1 MPPSFVHLRL
11 HSEYSIVDGIVRID
25 EAVAAAAA
33 DGMPALALTDLSN
46 VFGLVK
52 FYQEARAR
60 GVKPVIG
67 CDLWLESESDR
78 DKPYRMLLLCQSR
91 AGYLRL
97 CDLLTRAY
105 RSNQYR
111 GRPELKKSWFAE
123 GGTEGLI
130 ALSGAHH
137 GDIGQALA
145 ADNAKQA
152 QRLAREWGGLFP
164 GRYYIELQRLG
175 KGAAVVG
182 AAGVPVELYVQRALA
197 LASALKLPVVATHP
211 VQFVKREDFRAHEA
225 RVCIAQGYTLSDQR
239 RPKVFS
245 AEHYFR
251 TQAEM
256 AQAFHDV
263 PQALANSVE
272 IAKRCSLEIE
282 LGKTRLP
289 QFQTPNSMS
298 LDDYLRSRAADGL
311 EQRLPRLF
319 PDAALRVRE
328 LPRYRERLAFEVQTI
343 QKMGFSGYFLI
354 VADFINWAKL
364 NGVPVG
370 PGRGSGAG
378 SLVAYSL
385 GITDLDPLRYDLLFE
400 RFLNPERVS
409 MPDFDIDF
417 CQDGRDRVI
426 EYVKGRYGADSVSQ
440 IVTFGTMAARA
451 VVRDVGRVLD
461 LSYTFC
467 DQLAKLI
474 PFQPGRHITLQDAR
488 SMEPQLKEREKNEEE
503 VRELLALAE
512 QLEGLTRNV
521 GMHAGGVLIAPGK
534 LTEFCPLYAADGS
547 DSVVSQFDMKD
558 VEAVGLVKFDF
569 LGLTTLTILD
579 WTLKYIRGMRDEGG
593 GMRENP
599 AKASSALSTQHSALD
614 LVSIPL
620 DDAATYRLFAAA
632 DTTGVFQFESR
643 GMRDLLARAKPDRFE
658 DIVALVALYRPGP
671 MELIPEFVRRK
682 HGGRVDYPDPR
693 VEPILKP
700 TYGIMVYQEQVMQ
713 IAQVIGGYS
722 LGSADLLRRAMG
734 KKLPEEMA
742 QHRTS
747 FVAGAA
753 KNEVSARKGH
763 ELFDLMEKFAGYGF
777 NKCVVGSTEVQDAR
791 TGARCTVRE
800 LFERRRQLDL
810 VVHSLGDDWRLRPR
824 IVHGVVWNGRRPTFG
839 LRTILGRRIVATDN
853 HPLRTLDGWIPLRD
867 LAPGDRIAA
876 PRRLDVA
883 STVRWPEHELI
894 VLGGLLSEGN
904 TCHPT
909 CLYYYNNDI
918 TLIADFTRAASCFPN
933 TIGRVATRANGC
945 SEVCLSTG
953 RDTRFRRGQRP
964 WNATEGNAALAED
977 EQPVRS
983 GAFLWAQQL
992 DLLNRRADR
1001 KRIPGSVFTLAD
1013 ENIALL
1019 LGRMWS
1025 GDGFIIGPSDTVPFY
1040 ATSSEGLARDVQD
1053 LLLRLGIVA
1062 RIHKKQFKYRG
1073 GLRPGYAVHLL
1084 GEDSVRRFV
1093 ERVVPHCVGRDAQI
1107 QALKARLGVVQGGVS
1122 SKDTVPAAVRLRANA
1137 ARIKSGLTWRE
1148 LEVKSGVSAREFY
1161 GRGSVGKR
1169 GFRRATVGRLAAY
1182 FNDDGLRDLATS
1194 DVYWDTVVEIVPL
1207 GVEDVYDLEVEDDHN
1222 FVANGLIVHNSHAA
1236 AYALVAYQT
1245 AYFKA
1250 HHASAFLA
1258 ANLSAVMNDTDKVKQ
1273 FVDDVQAHDI
1283 TLRAPDVNESNY
1295 RFEPVPPLLSPPYQ
1309 GGDDRRGVSPPYQG
1323 GDDRRGVSPPSV
1335 RGVIRYGLGGVKG
1348 TGEAAI
1354 NSILSARKE
1363 GGPFK
1368 DLYDFCHRVDKR
1380 LVNRRVVESLIRAGA
1395 FDSVN
1400 DHRASLLA
1408 SVGSALESAEQAS
1421 RAAHQVSLF
1430 GDLSEAAQ
1438 RPALADV
1445 PRWSAKERLQN
1456 EKLALG
1462 FYLSGHLFNIYRDE
1476 VRRFARMRIA
1486 ELASLSPNDY
1496 AGRTYWI
1503 AGVVMGIRVQSTSS
1517 GRMGVITLADD
1528 SEANEVIFFG
1538 EVFDKFRQ
1546 KIKEDELLV
1555 LEVQLRARGGGGRM
1569 VNGEYESGGEGRA
1582 SIRAVNVLE
1591 FAEARN
1597 RFARGV
1603 RITCNGASSGG
1614 KLRDL
1619 LAPYRSGRCPVSV
1632 VYSNRGAICE
1642 IDLGDAW
1649 RVSLHDDLIRSLHDW
1664 ASPENVRIVYN
1675 ESVTSDR

>member
-25 EAVAAAAA
+25 EAVDAAAA
-33 DGMPALALTDLSN
+33 DGMPALGLTDLGN

-52 FYQEARAR
+52 FYQEARSK
-60 GVKPVIG
+60 GVKPIIG
-67 CDLWLESESDR
+67 CDLWLENEADR

-97 CDLLTRAY
+97 CDLVTRAY

-111 GRPELKKSWFAE
+111 GRPELKKNWFAE
-123 GGTEGLI
+123 DGTDGLI

-137 GDIGQALA
+137 GDIGQALVV
-145 ADNAKQA
+145 DNAKQA
-152 QRLAREWGGLFP
+152 KRLAQEWGKLFP
-164 GRYYIELQRLG
+164 GRFYIELQRLG

-182 AAGVPVELYVQRALA
+182 AAGVPIETYVQRALG

-239 RPKVFS
+239 RPRLFS

-256 AQAFHDV
+256 AQAFQDV

-272 IAKRCSLEIE
+272 IAKRCSLAIE

-289 QFQTPNSMS
+289 QFQTPKGVS
-298 LDDYLRSRAADGL
+298 LDEFLRRRAAEGL
-311 EQRLPRLF
+311 EQRLPQLF
-319 PDAALRVRE
+319 PDAATRARE
-328 LPRYRERLAFEVQTI
+328 LPRYQERLAFEIQTI
-343 QKMGFSGYFLI
+343 QKMGFPGYFLI
-354 VADFINWAKL
+354 VADFINWAKN

-426 EYVKGRYGADSVSQ
+426 DYVKSKYGADCVSQ

-474 PFQPGRHITLQDAR
+474 PFQPGRHITLADAR
-488 SMEPQLKEREKNEEE
+488 QMEPQLKEREKNEEE

-534 LTEFCPLYAADGS
+534 LTDFCPLYAADGS

-558 VEAVGLVKFDF
+558 VEAAGLVKFDF

-579 WTLKYIRGMRDEGG
+579 WTLRFVRG
-593 GMRENP
+593 
-599 AKASSALSTQHSALD
+599 LD
-614 LVSIPL
+614 PTSKVKLEAIPL
-620 DDAATYRLFAAA
+620 DDPVTYRVFAQA

-722 LGSADLLRRAMG
+722 LGGADLLRRAMG

-742 QHRTS
+742 QHRNS

-777 NKCVVGSTEVQDAR
+777 NK
-791 TGARCTVRE
+791 
-800 LFERRRQLDL
+800 
-810 VVHSLGDDWRLRPR
+810 
-824 IVHGVVWNGRRPTFG
+824 
-839 LRTILGRRIVATDN
+839 
-853 HPLRTLDGWIPLRD
+853 
-867 LAPGDRIAA
+867 
-876 PRRLDVA
+876 
-883 STVRWPEHELI
+883 
-894 VLGGLLSEGN
+894 
-904 TCHPT
+904 
-909 CLYYYNNDI
+909 
-918 TLIADFTRAASCFPN
+918 
-933 TIGRVATRANGC
+933 
-945 SEVCLSTG
+945 
-953 RDTRFRRGQRP
+953 
-964 WNATEGNAALAED
+964 
-977 EQPVRS
+977 
-983 GAFLWAQQL
+983 
-992 DLLNRRADR
+992 
-1001 KRIPGSVFTLAD
+1001 
-1013 ENIALL
+1013 
-1019 LGRMWS
+1019 
-1025 GDGFIIGPSDTVPFY
+1025 
-1040 ATSSEGLARDVQD
+1040 
-1053 LLLRLGIVA
+1053 
-1062 RIHKKQFKYRG
+1062 
-1073 GLRPGYAVHLL
+1073 
-1084 GEDSVRRFV
+1084 
-1093 ERVVPHCVGRDAQI
+1093 
-1107 QALKARLGVVQGGVS
+1107 
-1122 SKDTVPAAVRLRANA
+1122 
-1137 ARIKSGLTWRE
+1137 
-1148 LEVKSGVSAREFY
+1148 
-1161 GRGSVGKR
+1161 
-1169 GFRRATVGRLAAY
+1169 
-1182 FNDDGLRDLATS
+1182 
-1194 DVYWDTVVEIVPL
+1194 
-1207 GVEDVYDLEVEDDHN
+1207 
-1222 FVANGLIVHNSHAA
+1222 SHAA

-1250 HHASAFLA
+1250 HHASAFIA
-1258 ANLSAVMNDTDKVKQ
+1258 ANMSAVMNDTDKVKQ
-1273 FVDDVQAHDI
+1273 FVDDAQAHEI
-1283 TLRAPDVNESNY
+1283 ILRAPDVNESNF
-1295 RFEPVPPLLSPPYQ
+1295 RFEPV
-1309 GGDDRRGVSPPYQG
+1309 DAKT
-1323 GDDRRGVSPPSV
+1323 
-1335 RGVIRYGLGGVKG
+1335 IRYGLGGIKG

-1354 NSILSARKE
+1354 NSIVEARKE
-1363 GGPFK
+1363 GAFK
-1368 DLYDFCHRVDKR
+1368 DLFDFCHRVDKR

-1445 PRWSAKERLQN
+1445 PRWGTKERLQN

-1462 FYLSGHLFNIYRDE
+1462 FYLSGHLFNIYREE

-1486 ELASLSPNDY
+1486 ELASLSPNEY

-1503 AGVVMGIRVQSTSS
+1503 AGVVMGIRIQNTAS
-1517 GRMGVITLADD
+1517 GRMGIITLADD

-1538 EVFDKFRQ
+1538 EVFDRFRQ

-1555 LEVQLRARGGGGRM
+1555 MEVQLRARGGGGRM
-1569 VNGEYESGGEGRA
+1569 INGEYEGGGEARA

-1603 RITCNGASSGG
+1603 KITCNGASSGG

-1619 LAPYRSGRCPVSV
+1619 LTPYRSGRCPVSV

-1642 IDLGDAW
+1642 IDLGEAW
-1649 RVSLHDDLIRSLHDW
+1649 RVSLHDDLIRSLNDW
-1664 ASPENVRIVYN
+1664 LSPENVRIVYN
-1675 ESVTSDR
+1675 ETVDRG